1 MANIATLSTENNNYK
16 IIFAVSFFVAG
27 KITLTFV
34 SQPDPRRQ
42 KLGGKIEVSGIL
54 LLLYKVTFSSF
65 LLGMLCRAC
74 QKFNMKARNGSGVC
88 SVIPCVAIRKD
99 SDKIFDKTNLPVQY
113 VVTNMI
119 KFLMSSV

>member
-74 QKFNMKARNGSGVC
+74 QKFNRKARNGSVCGVLFLV
-88 SVIPCVAIRKD
+88 SPSEKTVIKYLTKLICL
-99 SDKIFDKTNLPVQY
+99 SNMLLPFI
-113 VVTNMI
+113 I